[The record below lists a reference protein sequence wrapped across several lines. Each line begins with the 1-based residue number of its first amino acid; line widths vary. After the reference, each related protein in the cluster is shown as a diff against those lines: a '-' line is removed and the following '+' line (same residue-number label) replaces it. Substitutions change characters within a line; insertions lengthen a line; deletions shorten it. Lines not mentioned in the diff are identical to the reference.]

1 MPITAALD
9 LIRTSNYKV
18 MYKMKPTKL
27 IFLPGAGGNRTFW
40 MPVSNLLDHSSV
52 REFIEWPGIGGVE
65 GDPSIKS
72 INNLAD
78 SVAIK
83 IDQPTAIIAQ
93 SMGGVVGLLS
103 ILKRPELVTHLV
115 LVVTSGGIPVDD
127 IRSEDWRP
135 AYIEAN
141 PSYPDWFTNYT
152 GDLTDKLM
160 GINIPVLLIWGDADP
175 ISPVSIGEKLNGIFP
190 NSQLEVITGG
200 DHGLANTLS
209 KNVAPL
215 IQKHLIKA

>member
-1 MPITAALD
+1 
-9 LIRTSNYKV
+9 
-18 MYKMKPTKL
+18 MKPTKL
-27 IFLPGAGGNRTFW
+27 IFLPGAGGNRAFW
-40 MPVSNLLDHSSV
+40 MPVSNLLNHSSI

-65 GDPSIKS
+65 EDSSIKN
-72 INNLAD
+72 INDLAD
-78 SVAIK
+78 SVTIK
-83 IDQPTAIIAQ
+83 IDQPTAVIAQ

-135 AYIEAN
+135 EYIEAN

-152 GDLTDKLM
+152 GNLTDKLM
-160 GINIPVLLIWGDADP
+160 GINIPVLLIWGDSDP
-175 ISPVSIGEKLNGIFP
+175 ISPVSIGEKLDGIFP
-190 NSQLEVITGG
+190 NSHLEVITGG

-215 IQKHLIKA
+215 IQKHLNKD

>member
-1 MPITAALD
+1 
-9 LIRTSNYKV
+9 
-18 MYKMKPTKL
+18 MKPTKL

-40 MPVSNLLDHSSV
+40 MPVSNLLDHSSI

-65 GDPSIKS
+65 EDPSIKS
-72 INNLAD
+72 INDLAD

-93 SMGGVVGLLS
+93 SMGGIVGLLS